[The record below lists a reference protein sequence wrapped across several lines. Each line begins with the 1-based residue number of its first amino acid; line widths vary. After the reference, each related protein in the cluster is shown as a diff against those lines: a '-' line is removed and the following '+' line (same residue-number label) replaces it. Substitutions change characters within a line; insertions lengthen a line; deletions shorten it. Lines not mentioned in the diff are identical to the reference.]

1 METFDISKLHAYRI
15 DTNLQNLNVRKVTDL
30 IYTSE
35 ESPGQQSY
43 SGYTEHKVELLGI
56 RPTWSGEDVLL
67 TKAGLQYL
75 LDNFDSFE
83 INED

>member
-1 METFDISKLHAYRI
+1 METFNISEVPFYKLNT
-15 DTNLQNLNVRKVTDL
+15 DLQNIYVRKITDL
-30 IYTSE
+30 VYTSE

-43 SGYTEHKVELLGI
+43 SGYTEHTVDVLLL
-56 RPTWSGEDVLL
+56 RPTWSGEDVHL

-83 INED
+83 IDED